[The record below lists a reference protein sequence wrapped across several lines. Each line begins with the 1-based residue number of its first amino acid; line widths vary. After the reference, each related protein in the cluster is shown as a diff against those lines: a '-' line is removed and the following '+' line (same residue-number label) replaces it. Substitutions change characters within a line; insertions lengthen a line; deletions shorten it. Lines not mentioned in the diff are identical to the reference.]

1 MKRPSINLAMD
12 TINATIAAA
21 ELARMEAATAER
33 PDVAALLT
41 RAHATLQAAKVTL
54 LRKHDG
60 VSKGGVT

>member
-21 ELARMEAATAER
+21 ELARMEAASAER

-41 RAHATLQAAKVTL
+41 RGIATLQAAKATL
-54 LRKHDG
+54 LRKPDDAA
-60 VSKGGVT
+60 KGGET